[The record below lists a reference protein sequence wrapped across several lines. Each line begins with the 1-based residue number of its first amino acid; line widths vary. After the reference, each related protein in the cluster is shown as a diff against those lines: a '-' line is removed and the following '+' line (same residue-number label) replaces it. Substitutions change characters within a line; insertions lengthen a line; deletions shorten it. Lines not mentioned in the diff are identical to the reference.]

1 MMSGRTPRSAYLLIR
16 VLVVRCKRGNRM
28 KAECERVIG
37 HVTRAIATD
46 DLKTQALAWDEF
58 RANAGE
64 AFDVTYKQ
72 TEHFLVLAGEA
83 KITFSDN
90 VVLDITP

>member
-1 MMSGRTPRSAYLLIR
+1 MT
-16 VLVVRCKRGNRM
+16 
-28 KAECERVIG
+28 AERERAIG
-37 HVTRAIATD
+37 QVTRVIATD
-46 DLKTQALAWDEF
+46 DVKTQALAWDEF

-83 KITFSDN
+83 TITFSDN
-90 VVLDITP
+90 VVLDTAR